1 MSSSGKLRL
10 LLDTTYILPVL
21 GVEVVGVERALE
33 TLWRLKRWREVEI
46 YYSPFSLLE
55 ALWKL
60 AKLDYDPSVVETGL
74 SLVEEEF
81 VPADPTP
88 RGYVKALELKR
99 RGFRDLVDLLLYA
112 TALSRGLLLLTRDAQ
127 LLSFL
132 ADEREDTSVILL
144 EEEFARRYA
153 QR

>member
-1 MSSSGKLRL
+1 
-10 LLDTTYILPVL
+10 
-21 GVEVVGVERALE
+21 
-33 TLWRLKRWREVEI
+33 
-46 YYSPFSLLE
+46 
-55 ALWKL
+55 
-60 AKLDYDPSVVETGL
+60 
-74 SLVEEEF
+74 VEEEF

-99 RGFRDLVDLLLYA
+99 RGVRDLVDLLLYA

-132 ADEREDTSVILL
+132 ADEREDTSIILL

>member
-1 MSSSGKLRL
+1 
-10 LLDTTYILPVL
+10 
-21 GVEVVGVERALE
+21 
-33 TLWRLKRWREVEI
+33 
-46 YYSPFSLLE
+46 
-55 ALWKL
+55 
-60 AKLDYDPSVVETGL
+60 
-74 SLVEEEF
+74 VEEEF
-81 VPADPTP
+81 APADSTP

-144 EEEFARRYA
+144 EEEFVRRYA